1 MDLSLLKSWRN
12 KTMAFINSQGV
23 KISFECSELIGELK
37 ADITEF
43 GGNEVVIVWC
53 KDKLGVTI
61 YTNYDFIDEEQPVR
75 ESELKN
81 DEYTQ
86 KMTMS
91 ALLVLLEKQNEI
103 L

>member
-1 MDLSLLKSWRN
+1 
-12 KTMAFINSQGV
+12 MAFINSQGM
-23 KISFECSELIGELK
+23 KISFECSELIEELK
-37 ADITEF
+37 TDIAEF
-43 GGNEVVIVWC
+43 GGSEIVIVWC
-53 KDKLGVTI
+53 KDKSGVTI

-75 ESELKN
+75 KSELKN
-81 DEYTQ
+81 GEYTQ